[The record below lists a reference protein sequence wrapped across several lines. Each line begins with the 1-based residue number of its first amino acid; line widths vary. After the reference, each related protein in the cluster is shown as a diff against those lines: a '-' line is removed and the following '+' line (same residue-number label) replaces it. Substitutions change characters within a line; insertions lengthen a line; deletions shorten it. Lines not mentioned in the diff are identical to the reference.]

1 MRRPSKHSR
10 LQYSKGAIDME
21 LIDLLIGMAILTA
34 PVLVL
39 ALCAKI
45 VLDRKAGALRIEP
58 CPVKAAGE
66 TTPAQ

>member
-1 MRRPSKHSR
+1 
-10 LQYSKGAIDME
+10 ME